1 MSCYIAS
8 GYTYGKYLNQQNIEL
23 LTQSQSHE
31 KITSVP
37 PSSFPIWDV
46 PGTQLKA
53 RAPTL
58 ILPTSAP
65 RARPIKLKF
74 KQRILSPLPAPPLL
88 PKRPRAS
95 AFLIQLRA

>member
-65 RARPIKLKF
+65 APLQSSWIFNRA
-74 KQRILSPLPAPPLL
+74 QRASSLSPVTCPLSL
-88 PKRPRAS
+88 
-95 AFLIQLRA
+95 